1 MYNFKNMEKL
11 KEKLEDIWFDIS
23 DYYPSRVRD
32 FWWGCKRFIRNL
44 KRYRHILWNDNDWD
58 YGYLEE
64 IVLLK
69 LNFMADYFRTS
80 RIAVGTE
87 RWYEEILWA
96 IRLGEI
102 SMEKEN
108 FGDESK
114 GEYRFD
120 FPGYVNTRT
129 IKRFFP
135 MMKEEDIKRVNED
148 TGFGKMIRT
157 ELRRRK
163 ARNLFFR
170 ILRDYEEKW
179 WD

>member
-1 MYNFKNMEKL
+1 MEKL
-11 KEKLEDIWFDIS
+11 KKKLEDIWFNIS
-23 DYYPSRVRD
+23 DYYPSKVRD

-135 MMKEEDIKRVNED
+135 MMKEEDIKRINED
-148 TGFGKMIRT
+148 TEFGKMIRT